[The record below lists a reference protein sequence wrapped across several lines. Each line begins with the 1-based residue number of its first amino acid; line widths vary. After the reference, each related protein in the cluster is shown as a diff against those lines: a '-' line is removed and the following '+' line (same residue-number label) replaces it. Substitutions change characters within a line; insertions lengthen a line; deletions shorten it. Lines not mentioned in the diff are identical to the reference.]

1 VNSAVVIHEIN
12 RLAVRLISTTNQ
24 LNYCFRCLT
33 KPSGRR
39 IFTYSLL
46 ACLFLAVPLTLAQEP
61 DANGEKPSWPTHSH
75 DVQHTGVSS
84 VPSEPLRRIRWQ
96 TPVDLKPQIS
106 SGNLF
111 IHYGSPLVTAK
122 NTVVVP
128 MKTQAAGGFRVEGR
142 NGRSGALKWS
152 LDSDYRVPSAAF
164 TPSFGPVL
172 SRDKVVVP
180 AAGGTILIRQDDD
193 VPNAAVVRVA
203 FYGLDDFR
211 ANRQV
216 FTENVKI
223 NTPITADHQG
233 NLFFGF
239 MVLGPIPIPLQ
250 SGLARIGSNGSSS
263 WISAAVAS
271 DDPSITKINMNCA
284 PALSNDEK
292 NLYIGVNSSDF
303 GFGYLLEL
311 NSTTLQPFNKV
322 RLKDPFSG
330 SDALIT
336 DQSSATP
343 TVGPDGDVYF
353 GVLENPFPF
362 HNDRGWLLHF
372 SADLRHEKIPG
383 GFGWDD
389 TASVVDASLVPSYQG
404 TSSYLLMTKYNNY
417 ASRGGDGVNKLAILD
432 PNASTPDFIL
442 GNPVMNEVLTIAGLT
457 PDSEF
462 PFFPNAV
469 REWCINTA
477 AVDPFTRSVLAN
489 SEDGKLY
496 RWNLTTNS
504 FSQIISLTGGIGEAY
519 TPTVIGVDGTA
530 YAINRAVL
538 FAIGR

>member
-1 VNSAVVIHEIN
+1 MVIHGIN
-12 RLAVRLISTTNQ
+12 GLTVRLILTGNQ
-24 LNYCFRCLT
+24 LNYYFNWPT
-33 KPSGRR
+33 KPSDRGVFAS
-39 IFTYSLL
+39 ILL
-46 ACLFLAVPLTLAQEP
+46 ACLLLVASPTPAQEP
-61 DANGEKPSWPTHSH
+61 DANAAEPSWPTHSH

-106 SGNLF
+106 SGSLL

-128 MKTQAAGGFRVEGR
+128 LKTRAAGGFRVEGR

-152 LDSDYRVPSAAF
+152 LDSDYRVPSAGF

-172 SRDKVVVP
+172 SRDKVVMP
-180 AAGGTILIRQDDD
+180 AVGGTVLIRQDADK
-193 VPNAAVVRVA
+193 PTAAVVRVA
-203 FYGLDDFR
+203 FYGLDNFR
-211 ANRQV
+211 ASRQV
-216 FTENVKI
+216 FADNVKI

-239 MVLGPIPIPLQ
+239 MVLGSTPLPLQ
-250 SGLARIGSNGSSS
+250 SGLARIGGDGTSL

-271 DDPSITKINMNCA
+271 GDPSITKINMNCA
-284 PALSNDEK
+284 PALSTDERH
-292 NLYIGVNSSDF
+292 LYVAVNSSDF
-303 GFGYLLEL
+303 GFGYLLQL
-311 NSTTLQPFNKV
+311 DATTLQPLNKV
-322 RLKDPFSG
+322 RLKDPAFG
-330 SDALIT
+330 NDALIT

-362 HNDRGWLLHF
+362 HHDRGWLLHF
-372 SADLRHEKIPG
+372 SGDLRQEKIPG

-432 PNASTPDFIL
+432 PNASTLDFIL

-489 SEDGKLY
+489 CEDGKLY
-496 RWNLTTNS
+496 RWDLTTNS
-504 FSQIISLTGGIGEAY
+504 FSEIISLTGGLGEAY
-519 TPTVIGVDGTA
+519 TPTVVGVDGTA